1 MRPLA
6 DTGTR
11 PIDGNDVGKLK
22 SQTVKRGA
30 GNKVVEKSLA
40 KLDGEL
46 IAVRSERA
54 EVHTA
59 IEVGLLQ

>member
-1 MRPLA
+1 METTSA
-6 DTGTR
+6 
-11 PIDGNDVGKLK
+11 LK

-30 GNKVVEKSLA
+30 RNKVVEKSLA

-46 IAVRSERA
+46 IAVRSECA